1 MSNQEIAKNLVD
13 LVGGKSNIKSVQN
26 CMTRCRLE
34 LNDYSVVKMDDL
46 KKSEGVLGVVQAE
59 DQLQVIY
66 GPGKVDK
73 VTAEV
78 NKIVGK
84 KVLIGEEAV
93 QQTKAQLKA
102 KNDTKFKNSLKKVG
116 NIFIPLIPLF
126 VSCGLVLAI
135 NNICNVYFGDAY
147 KVTNVA
153 KIIGLIGNG
162 VFSIL
167 PILVGVNAA
176 KEFGSQMPMMGG
188 VLGVILSSAGL
199 ADIVLFGANLTPSR
213 GGIISVILVVLLAV
227 FIEKACKKVV
237 PDVLDLFVTPLV
249 TLTVSVLAALF
260 VLQPIGGAISDGIG
274 QIVAQTIASD
284 NTIISVISGAI
295 SGSLFLPLVMTGM
308 HQALTPIHAD
318 LIATVGYTVLLPI
331 LATAGM
337 AQVGA
342 TIAVIAKTK
351 NERLKKTAK
360 NGLIP
365 GILGIGEPLIYGV
378 TLPLGKPFL
387 GACLGAAVGGA
398 AMAIFKVGAVALG
411 VSGLPLALLIADG
424 KMLVFLVGVITSYV
438 AGYFFTAILGFEDPV
453 DENEEAEATI

>member
-34 LNDYSVVKMDDL
+34 LNDYSIVKMDDL

-188 VLGVILSSAGL
+188 VLGGILSSAGL

-213 GGIISVILVVLLAV
+213 WGIISV
-227 FIEKACKKVV
+227 K
-237 PDVLDLFVTPLV
+237 
-249 TLTVSVLAALF
+249 
-260 VLQPIGGAISDGIG
+260 
-274 QIVAQTIASD
+274 
-284 NTIISVISGAI
+284 
-295 SGSLFLPLVMTGM
+295 
-308 HQALTPIHAD
+308 
-318 LIATVGYTVLLPI
+318 
-331 LATAGM
+331 
-337 AQVGA
+337 
-342 TIAVIAKTK
+342 
-351 NERLKKTAK
+351 
-360 NGLIP
+360 
-365 GILGIGEPLIYGV
+365 
-378 TLPLGKPFL
+378 
-387 GACLGAAVGGA
+387 
-398 AMAIFKVGAVALG
+398 
-411 VSGLPLALLIADG
+411 
-424 KMLVFLVGVITSYV
+424 
-438 AGYFFTAILGFEDPV
+438 
-453 DENEEAEATI
+453 

>member
-1 MSNQEIAKNLVD
+1 MTNQEIAKNLVD
-13 LVGGKSNIKSVQN
+13 LVGGKSNIVSVQN

-34 LNDYSVVKMDDL
+34 LNDYSKVDMNKL
-46 KKSEGVLGVVQAE
+46 KTSEGVLGVVE
-59 DQLQVIY
+59 GEGQLQVIY
-66 GPGKVDK
+66 GPGKVEK
-73 VTAEV
+73 ITGEV

-84 KVLIGEEAV
+84 KVLLGDEAV
-93 QQTKAQLKA
+93 KATKAQLKQ
-102 KNDTKFKNSLKKVG
+102 KNDTKFKNALKKVG

-126 VSCGLVLAI
+126 VSCGLILAI

-147 KVTNVA
+147 KLTNVA

-188 VLGVILSSAGL
+188 VLGGILSAAGL
-199 ADIVLFGANLTPSR
+199 ADIVLFGKNLIPAR
-213 GGIISVILVVLLAV
+213 GGIISVILVVALAV
-227 FIEKACKKVV
+227 VIEEACKKVV

-249 TLTVSVLAALF
+249 TLAISVLAALF
-260 VLQPIGGAISDGIG
+260 ILQPIGGAISDTIG
-274 QIVAQTIASD
+274 LIVAKTIASD
-284 NTIISVISGAI
+284 NTIVSVISGAV
-295 SGSLFLPLVMTGM
+295 SGALFLPLVMTGM

-318 LIATVGYTVLLPI
+318 LIANVGFTVLLPI

-342 TIAVIAKTK
+342 TIAVITKTK
-351 NERLKKTAK
+351 NQRLKKTAK

-365 GILGIGEPLIYGV
+365 GALGIGEPLIYGI

-387 GACLGAAVGGA
+387 GACLGAGVGGA
-398 AMAIFKVGAVALG
+398 VMAIFKVGAVALG

-424 KMLVFLVGVITSYV
+424 KMLVFLVGVLASYV
-438 AGYFFTAILGFEDPV
+438 AGYFFTAMLGFEDPV
-453 DENEEAEATI
+453 DEVEVESAI